1 MTQFPSGLFGRSKQL
16 LSALAIAVVLTGVMG
31 WSSIASAQQPVPSI
45 NLGFEQSALP
55 GETIAVSAYLTD
67 PLGNPIYDAEIAFHY
82 DVEFMNVSDSV
93 EIGTAITDDTGLA
106 LVTWQPRSDGEN
118 HIVASF
124 AGNDVF
130 TEASDTKILEVL
142 PGEQL
147 YRELPPYRIPG
158 ANIWLTSGLITTVWG
173 IFIFSL
179 ALVGWANLKTRNE
192 PHPSSSSSSEVEGT
206 STDA

>member
-1 MTQFPSGLFGRSKQL
+1 MIHSLTRLFGQTKQL
-16 LSALAIAVVLTGVMG
+16 LTVLAVTVALTGLQG
-31 WSSIASAQQPVPSI
+31 WSSTASAQQPVPNV
-45 NLGFEQSALP
+45 NLGFEPSALP

-67 PLGNPIYDAEIAFHY
+67 PLGNPIYDAEIEFHY
-82 DVEFMNVSDSV
+82 DVEFMNVTDSV
-93 EIGTAITDDTGLA
+93 EIGTAITNDTGLA
-106 LVTWQPRSDGEN
+106 LLTWQPRSNGEN

-130 TEASDTKILEVL
+130 AAASDTRILEVL

-158 ANIWLTSGLITTVWG
+158 ANMWLTSGLIATVWL

-192 PHPSSSSSSEVEGT
+192 PHSGNTEAKGGSA
-206 STDA
+206 DA

>member
-1 MTQFPSGLFGRSKQL
+1 MIQFPTALLSRSKQL
-16 LSALAIAVVLTGVMG
+16 LGALAIAMVLAGVMG
-31 WSSIASAQQPVPSI
+31 WSSIASAQQPVPSV
-45 NLGFEQSALP
+45 NLGFEPSALP

-67 PLGNPIYDAEIAFHY
+67 PLGTPIYDAEIEFHY
-82 DVEFMNVSDSV
+82 DVEFMNVTDAV

-106 LVTWQPRSDGEN
+106 LLTWQPRSDGEN
-118 HIVASF
+118 HIVAAF
-124 AGNDVF
+124 VVNDVF
-130 TEASDTKILEVL
+130 AAASDTQILQVL

-158 ANIWLTSGLITTVWG
+158 ANIWLTSGLITTVWM

-192 PHPSSSSSSEVEGT
+192 PHPIGPSSSEVEGD

>member
-1 MTQFPSGLFGRSKQL
+1 MTKFSPNPLGRTKQL
-16 LSALAIAVVLTGVMG
+16 VSALAIAVVLVGFMG
-31 WSSIASAQQPVPSI
+31 WSSIASAQQPVPNV
-45 NLGFEQSALP
+45 NLGFEPSALP

-67 PLGNPIYDAEIAFHY
+67 PLGNPIYDAEIEFHY

-93 EIGTAITDDTGLA
+93 EIGTATTDDTGLA
-106 LVTWQPRSDGEN
+106 LLTWQPRSDGEN

-130 TEASDTKILEVL
+130 TEASDAKVLKVL

-158 ANIWLTSGLITTVWG
+158 ANIWLTSGLITTVWL

-192 PHPSSSSSSEVEGT
+192 PHPSSSEVKGGGA
-206 STDA
+206 DA